1 MTEGFVRPEARV
13 LPKESLV
20 PAESLIQPPPNRFTH
35 ETVAR
40 TPFSYVASAS
50 TSGRD
55 GELAAGT
62 KVVLLR
68 TNPDDGRA
76 GVVDG
81 HGLYVVVAADSLRP
95 LDEGQAIRRSA
106 SS

>member
-1 MTEGFVRPEARV
+1 MTEGFVRPEAKV

-20 PAESLIQPPPNRFTH
+20 PADSLIQPPPNRFTH

-40 TPFSYVASAS
+40 TPFSYVASRATAGS
-50 TSGRD
+50 D
-55 GELAAGT
+55 GELSAGA

-68 TNPDDGRA
+68 ADPDSDQA
-76 GVVDG
+76 SVVDA
-81 HGLYVVVAADSLRP
+81 HGLYVVVSATSLRP

>member
-1 MTEGFVRPEARV
+1 MSEGFVRPEAKV

-20 PAESLIQPPPNRFTH
+20 PAASLIHPPPNRFTH
-35 ETVAR
+35 ETVAE
-40 TPFSYVASAS
+40 TPFAYAASPPAAAD
-50 TSGRD
+50 D

-68 TNPDDGRA
+68 ADGERA
-76 GVVDG
+76 GVVDA
-81 HGLYVVVAADSLRP
+81 HGLYVVVPAASLRP